1 MSAKF
6 ASASIVPLGSR
17 GSLGTSENH
26 VVVVC
31 IRLGRLSACFQS
43 HSNSAISLR
52 LGQQWTIQNSAG
64 LRGEHSSRLF
74 QVRSPRF
81 LHRQETLTNTPGI
94 HHDNTSTWLFPSPHG
109 GRHAFR
115 VSYDDISPTS
125 RSLFTIRDLPFFTP
139 THSAFPSALNAFL
152 HQFNNVSFRWKNDY
166 EPLTA
171 DLLRL
176 CSQYQEG
183 ILSLLPVPPKDLAGG
198 ETLIA
203 LALRCVKL
211 QD

>member
-1 MSAKF
+1 M
-6 ASASIVPLGSR
+6 I
-17 GSLGTSENH
+17 
-26 VVVVC
+26 
-31 IRLGRLSACFQS
+31 QS
-43 HSNSAISLR
+43 
-52 LGQQWTIQNSAG
+52 SAG
-64 LRGEHSSRLF
+64 LAGEHSSRLF

-115 VSYDDISPTS
+115 VSYDDIFPTS

-203 LALRCVKL
+203 LALRCLTLTYDVAETSHNCPWRGFMDNFVRVDGDNDGMVLLEAGVDPYYGMQPSITVWK
-211 QD
+211 